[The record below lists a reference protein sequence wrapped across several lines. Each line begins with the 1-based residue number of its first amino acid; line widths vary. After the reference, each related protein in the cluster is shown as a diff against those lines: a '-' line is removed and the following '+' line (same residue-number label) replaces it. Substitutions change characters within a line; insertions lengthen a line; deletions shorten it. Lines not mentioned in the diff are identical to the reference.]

1 MSGKW
6 INTLY
11 ICGIDSDKER
21 VSLAAADAD
30 VVIARGSYAAGW
42 LYAIGIDRVITL
54 QLINAGDVDDE
65 LTWLNQV
72 PGITRNVTYSTVL
85 YVTSVYPLSIDLLA
99 GKISLV
105 SEMIVEINGH
115 DLLSS
120 LCLEGNTS
128 LSGALQS
135 LDGLKIS
142 LDRYPIYSPTLP
154 TLLQTAGINL
164 DLSRLSSSLLQV
176 YPSESRI
183 FTLGKEYL
191 NGWQELTVG
200 ELVLLSGTL
209 TALYVP
215 PLSADS
221 SLESFMQVIARLR
234 APDGCPWDRKQT
246 HASLRPYLLEET
258 YEALETLDNDNLEGL
273 KEELGDLLLQIA
285 LHAQIASESGE
296 FTLSEVL
303 QNINR
308 KIVSRHPHVFAS
320 VKVKDEKDV
329 FQNWEKLKEIERAEN
344 GNENL
349 KGLLDGIPPI
359 LPSLSQAQSIQDR
372 AARVGFDWTEI
383 APVLDKVME
392 EMQEVSE
399 AADENERAHELGD
412 LLFAVVNLVRWYH
425 VDAESALR
433 RTNMKFRKR
442 FAYIEAKARD
452 SCRELQKMTLAE
464 MDSLWE
470 EAKEYDD

>member
-176 YPSESRI
+176 YPSESR
-183 FTLGKEYL
+183 
-191 NGWQELTVG
+191 
-200 ELVLLSGTL
+200 
-209 TALYVP
+209 
-215 PLSADS
+215 
-221 SLESFMQVIARLR
+221 
-234 APDGCPWDRKQT
+234 
-246 HASLRPYLLEET
+246 
-258 YEALETLDNDNLEGL
+258 
-273 KEELGDLLLQIA
+273 
-285 LHAQIASESGE
+285 
-296 FTLSEVL
+296 
-303 QNINR
+303 NI
-308 KIVSRHPHVFAS
+308 HT
-320 VKVKDEKDV
+320 
-329 FQNWEKLKEIERAEN
+329 
-344 GNENL
+344 G
-349 KGLLDGIPPI
+349 
-359 LPSLSQAQSIQDR
+359 
-372 AARVGFDWTEI
+372 
-383 APVLDKVME
+383 
-392 EMQEVSE
+392 
-399 AADENERAHELGD
+399 
-412 LLFAVVNLVRWYH
+412 
-425 VDAESALR
+425 
-433 RTNMKFRKR
+433 
-442 FAYIEAKARD
+442 
-452 SCRELQKMTLAE
+452 
-464 MDSLWE
+464 
-470 EAKEYDD
+470 